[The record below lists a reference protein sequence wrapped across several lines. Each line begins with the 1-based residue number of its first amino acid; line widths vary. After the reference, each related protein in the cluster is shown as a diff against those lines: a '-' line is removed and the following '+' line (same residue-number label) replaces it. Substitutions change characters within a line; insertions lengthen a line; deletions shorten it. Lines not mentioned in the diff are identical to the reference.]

1 MVQRRKEVEKT
12 QGKGHKNRGGS
23 AVAKQRDGVT
33 KSIKKEEEDAAA
45 KQSVVAVF
53 LCSVSIETAR
63 KLTKIK
69 GEKAT

>member
-33 KSIKKEEEDAAA
+33 KSIKKEEE
-45 KQSVVAVF
+45 
-53 LCSVSIETAR
+53 ETHNESKRNAMYLTPETR
-63 KLTKIK
+63 KK
-69 GEKAT
+69 